1 MGIFA
6 GAGHDSSDSTR
17 ERKTQ
22 KLKPIYSGTT
32 SLRGLWI
39 LTHYSIDDPRETIE
53 MQIKSVVVCG
63 KGDAIVASVKKRSF
77 FLTGF
82 S

>member
-1 MGIFA
+1 MGRNLNSGIFA

-22 KLKPIYSGTT
+22 KPKPIYSGIT

-39 LTHYSIDDPRETIE
+39 LTHYSIDDPRENIGV
-53 MQIKSVVVCG
+53 QIKSVVVCG
-63 KGDAIVASVKKRSF
+63 KRDVIVA
-77 FLTGF
+77 
-82 S
+82 